1 MKDRMPQKKMRNSVE
16 LTAIKRF
23 EKCRTCPAFQN
34 TETVFCGDWGRAST
48 SMKPWVSAKA
58 EICDFLQSGFCFA
71 LLAAFLCMVFDLLKF
86 WAFPSIMTTSM

>member
-16 LTAIKRF
+16 LTAIKQF
-23 EKCRTCPAFQN
+23 EKCRTCPTFQN

-58 EICDFLQSGFCFA
+58 EICDFLQSGSRFA
-71 LLAAFLCMVFDLLKF
+71 LLAAFLCMVFDLLQFK
-86 WAFPSIMTTSM
+86 AFSSMMIGSM